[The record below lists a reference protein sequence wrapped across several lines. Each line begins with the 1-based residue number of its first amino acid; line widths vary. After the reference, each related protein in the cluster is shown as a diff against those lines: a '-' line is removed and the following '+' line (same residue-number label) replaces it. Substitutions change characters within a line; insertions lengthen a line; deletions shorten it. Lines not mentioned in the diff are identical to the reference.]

1 MQFAAE
7 EARLRGGELH
17 VVHAW
22 IDSLTG
28 YGGLLWARSTTT
40 LRENAE
46 ATLRNSLT
54 AAGDAAAGVRVRAQ
68 AVEGVEW
75 DVLSEAAEAADLLL
89 VGSRGLTDWAS
100 LLLGSVGLRVLSHA
114 PCPVAVVR
122 PSVAAG

>member
-1 MQFAAE
+1 LQFAAE

-22 IDSLTG
+22 IDSLTV
-28 YGGLLWARSTTT
+28 
-40 LRENAE
+40 
-46 ATLRNSLT
+46 
-54 AAGDAAAGVRVRAQ
+54 AGDAAAGVRVRAQ

-75 DVLSEAAEAADLLL
+75 DVLSEAAEAADLLV
-89 VGSRGLTDWAS
+89 VGSRGLTGWAS